1 MGFRFMSSK
10 VAVDNDS
17 SSSTST
23 NSIARKITSL
33 VKMKTVRRLFSISL
47 PFNLFSGGE
56 DKHDDENTTEEGER
70 ERGDD
75 ENNSNTAEDDSL
87 NYVTTGDWFAVR

>member
-1 MGFRFMSSK
+1 MSSK

-17 SSSTST
+17 SSST

-33 VKMKTVRRLFSISL
+33 VKMRTVRRLFSISL

-56 DKHDDENTTEEGER
+56 DKRDDENNTEEGER
-70 ERGDD
+70 GDGA
-75 ENNSNTAEDDSL
+75 AEDDSL